1 MDELNSFESA
11 LQLILQSGGENMEP
25 VINNLK
31 GEIAKRRSFFGYEL
45 NEERLMCSQNGALDK
60 LRVHNWQEERVYVFI
75 FDNFLA

>member
-60 LRVHNWQEERVYVFI
+60 LRVHNWQVERVYVFI
-75 FDNFLA
+75 FNNSLA